1 MWFPFAVLSAFFAS
15 MTSILVKIGIN
26 GINSNLATAIRTA
39 VVLVMAWAIVF
50 ITGAQHG
57 INTISRN
64 SMIFLILSGIATGL
78 SWLCY
83 YWALQLG
90 QVSKVLAVDKFSIVM
105 TIIIAAIFLNES
117 LTTKTVMGGILI
129 TLGTLVMIS

>member
-1 MWFPFAVLSAFFAS
+1 MS
-15 MTSILVKIGIN
+15 SI
-26 GINSNLATAIRTA
+26 S
-39 VVLVMAWAIVF
+39 
-50 ITGAQHG
+50 
-57 INTISRN
+57 
-64 SMIFLILSGIATGL
+64 
-78 SWLCY
+78 
-83 YWALQLG
+83 G

>member
-1 MWFPFAVLSAFFAS
+1 
-15 MTSILVKIGIN
+15 
-26 GINSNLATAIRTA
+26 
-39 VVLVMAWAIVF
+39 
-50 ITGAQHG
+50 
-57 INTISRN
+57 
-64 SMIFLILSGIATGL
+64 MIFLILSGIATGL

-83 YWALQLG
+83 YRALQLG

-117 LTTKTVMGGILI
+117 LTTKTVIGGILI